1 MIYVAELNKL
11 TLFISAFM
19 VLILGMILLGV
30 LADNIWANTNTDSRG
45 NETVTITSRTGQVEQ
60 TDIISLTSIY
70 NYTLSFTPLIGTQFN
85 ISSTGVITTN
95 STTPNGTYF
104 VAYTFYP
111 ELYVANGTSR
121 TLLSLIVL
129 FFALAVVAVTLG
141 MLINIGKGT
150 IF

>member
-1 MIYVAELNKL
+1 MAELNKL

-19 VLILGMILLGV
+19 VLIIGMILLGV
-30 LADNIWANTNTDSRG
+30 LADQIWANTNTDSRG
-45 NETVTITSRTGQVEQ
+45 NETVTITSKAGQLDQ
-60 TDIISLTSIY
+60 TDII
-70 NYTLSFTPLIGTQFN
+70 TLSRFYNQTRNFN
-85 ISSTGVITTN
+85 VGVEVNVTSAGVITTAAN
-95 STTPNGTYF
+95 MTSTPFY
-104 VAYTFYP
+104 AQYTFYP

-129 FFALAVVAVTLG
+129 FFALAVVAATLG